1 MTCLD
6 LATAGFLF
14 IPIRPYPIAN
24 KCLYVFEFF
33 YLVQLRAC
41 RNLLYSQF
49 LRVLKGL
56 SFLFRA
62 QYDIIGL
69 LFTNLV

>member
-41 RNLLYSQF
+41 RNLLYSY
-49 LRVLKGL
+49 KSIEWIIL
-56 SFLFRA
+56 S

-69 LFTNLV
+69 LFTNFV